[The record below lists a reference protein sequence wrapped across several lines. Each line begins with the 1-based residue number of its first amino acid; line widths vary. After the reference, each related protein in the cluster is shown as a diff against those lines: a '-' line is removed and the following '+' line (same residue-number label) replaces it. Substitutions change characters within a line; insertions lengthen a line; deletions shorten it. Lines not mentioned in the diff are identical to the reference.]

1 MKTTIIAATI
11 VLAATAAMADNK
23 GNGQGNNG
31 NGQGNKPNGFSYSA
45 GASATG
51 GSVAFVTGNGSA
63 EYQSYSSAEQTSGF
77 TTRKNQ
83 GTAFTFGT
91 DSAGATGYS
100 RGNGFGG
107 AGAWGTRFGESSGWA
122 NK

>member
-11 VLAATAAMADNK
+11 ILAATTAMADNK
-23 GNGQGNNG
+23 GKGF
-31 NGQGNKPNGFSYSA
+31 GNKPSGFSYSA

-63 EYQSYSSAEQTSGF
+63 EYQSYSNAEQTSGF

>member
-1 MKTTIIAATI
+1 MKTTTIIAATI
-11 VLAATAAMADNK
+11 AFAATTAMA
-23 GNGQGNNG
+23 GNNG
-31 NGQGNKPNGFSYSA
+31 NGFGNKPSGFSYSA
-45 GASATG
+45 GASAAG